1 MFHLQNS
8 LEPQI
13 KEIELLRM
21 FFNMDLLSAKT
32 LYVGRAVYVCCLGCL
47 DLNKNKAWNK
57 QKASFRGSYHLHIY
71 LVHVSRKHDEMLVMT
86 PFYLVDF
93 IQKQMPSKIQL

>member
-47 DLNKNKAWNK
+47 DLNKNKA
-57 QKASFRGSYHLHIY
+57 
-71 LVHVSRKHDEMLVMT
+71 
-86 PFYLVDF
+86 
-93 IQKQMPSKIQL
+93 

>member
-1 MFHLQNS
+1 MFHFQNS

-13 KEIELLRM
+13 KETELLRM

-47 DLNKNKAWNK
+47 GLNKNKALNK
-57 QKASFRGSYHLHIY
+57 QK
-71 LVHVSRKHDEMLVMT
+71 
-86 PFYLVDF
+86 
-93 IQKQMPSKIQL
+93 SKV